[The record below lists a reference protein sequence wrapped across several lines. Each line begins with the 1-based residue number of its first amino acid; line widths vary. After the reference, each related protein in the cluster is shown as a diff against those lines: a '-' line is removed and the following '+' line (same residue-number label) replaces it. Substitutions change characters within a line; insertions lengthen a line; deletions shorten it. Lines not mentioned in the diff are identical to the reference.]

1 MQVENEYGSYGD
13 DKAYLAALAD
23 MLRERGVDV
32 PLVTSDG
39 PEHDML
45 ACGKCEGVFQTGNFG
60 SQTQARFGFMAEQGI
75 SAADVHGVLGA
86 AGLTT
91 GDAESTRGRTVQLLP
106 GIWGNSG
113 PGGMATYTCSTV
125 EPALA

>member
-1 MQVENEYGSYGD
+1 MCSSRAWFPLQITHGGPVLLMQVENEYGSYGD
-13 DKAYLAALAD
+13 DKAYLAALRD

-75 SAADVHGVLGA
+75 SAADVHGVLVR
-86 AGLTT
+86 L
-91 GDAESTRGRTVQLLP
+91 V
-106 GIWGNSG
+106 
-113 PGGMATYTCSTV
+113 
-125 EPALA
+125 

>member
-1 MQVENEYGSYGD
+1 
-13 DKAYLAALAD
+13 

-60 SQTQARFGFMAEQGI
+60 SQTQARFSFMAEQGI
-75 SAADVHGVLGA
+75 QPL
-86 AGLTT
+86 
-91 GDAESTRGRTVQLLP
+91 
-106 GIWGNSG
+106 
-113 PGGMATYTCSTV
+113 MCM
-125 EPALA
+125 